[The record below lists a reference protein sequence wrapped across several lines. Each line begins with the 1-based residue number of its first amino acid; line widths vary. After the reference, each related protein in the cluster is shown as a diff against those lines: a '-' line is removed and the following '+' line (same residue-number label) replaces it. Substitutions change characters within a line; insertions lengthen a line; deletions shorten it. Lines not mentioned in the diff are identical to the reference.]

1 MLAKRWGVFLCDCR
15 STLNMDLQKI
25 GNPASLVVVATN
37 PEKDI
42 EDFASK
48 ADQLELEH
56 VVVGCCA
63 KPSIFEEALQGKT
76 LHFLDLKGKCFA
88 PHSNLEQAHTKASK
102 MIEAEIRVSNIKA
115 KNPVPVNPL
124 QVGNR
129 VVIFTEFSEG
139 LKLASM
145 LDELM
150 DGDSAAVTLC
160 ISSDIEGLED
170 GSPLLEQRTSLIAVE
185 GRLGNLKITLEP
197 DQILNGGSQK
207 RFDLKAD
214 QLIVLTKTH
223 PPGIKR
229 RTGVHLLSGVGNE
242 ILEETVRQVR
252 DLVGH
257 FHKPVHLTYDQ
268 DICAGGDK
276 GMETCGRCISY
287 CPYDAISRQ
296 TENRLRIQV
305 DHLTCEGCGACVSAC
320 PTSAL
325 QFTEPSPQEIY
336 ARMAALLESSKEKQG
351 NVEPPVIVFHC
362 EEMGRKVLETAGL
375 VPLPYSPG
383 VLPVEVP
390 CLRYVS
396 ESNMLA
402 AMSLGAAGVGLLGC
416 EDCPNG
422 ERELLYQKY
431 DFTQLILQNFDLDQD
446 RVRIITAEAGQ
457 EADAVEAINQFVSQ
471 LSESPMVPNWT
482 TPSQTLNRSILSDVL
497 GDFIDQTGNEPGRIS
512 LSSELPFAFA
522 NINES
527 GCTLCRSCANVCPT
541 NAFRFEEESNSLHF
555 KHINCVGCG
564 LCEEVCPENV
574 ITIKRELVLE
584 KQSLD
589 YTLVA
594 EDEMINCLK
603 CKKPYINRRALEAVE
618 SKLFEIESLK
628 NTFSGNRKNI
638 LRMCPDCRTV
648 AAMMEVDRGW
658 EP

>member
-88 PHSNLEQAHTKASK
+88 PHSNIEQAHTKASK

-229 RTGVHLLSGVGNE
+229 RTGVHLLSSTESE

-603 CKKPYINRRALEAVE
+603 CEKPYINRRALEAVE

>member
-63 KPSIFEEALQGKT
+63 NPLIFEEALQGKT

-229 RTGVHLLSGVGNE
+229 RTGVHLLSSTESE

-541 NAFRFEEESNSLHF
+541 NAFRFEEESNSLYF

-594 EDEMINCLK
+594 EDEMINCSK
-603 CKKPYINRRALEAVE
+603 CEKPYINRRALEAVE

>member
-63 KPSIFEEALQGKT
+63 KPLIFEEALQGKT

-88 PHSNLEQAHTKASK
+88 PHSNIEQAHTKASK

-229 RTGVHLLSGVGNE
+229 RTGVHLLSSTESE

-471 LSESPMVPNWT
+471 LSESPMVPSWT
-482 TPSQTLNRSILSDVL
+482 TPSQTLNRPILSDVL
-497 GDFIDQTGNEPGRIS
+497 GGFIDQTGNEPGRIS

-603 CKKPYINRRALEAVE
+603 CEKPYINRRALEAVE

>member
-63 KPSIFEEALQGKT
+63 KPLIFEEALQGKT

-88 PHSNLEQAHTKASK
+88 PHSNVEQAHTKASK

-229 RTGVHLLSGVGNE
+229 RTGVHLLSSTESE

-471 LSESPMVPNWT
+471 LSESPMVPSWT
-482 TPSQTLNRSILSDVL
+482 TPSQTLNRPILSDVL
-497 GDFIDQTGNEPGRIS
+497 GGFIDQTGNEPGRIS

-603 CKKPYINRRALEAVE
+603 CEKPYINRRALEAVE

>member
-88 PHSNLEQAHTKASK
+88 PHSNIEQAHTKASK

-229 RTGVHLLSGVGNE
+229 RTGVHLLSSTESE

-431 DFTQLILQNFDLDQD
+431 DFTQLILQNFDLSQD

-482 TPSQTLNRSILSDVL
+482 TPSQTLNRPILSDVL
-497 GDFIDQTGNEPGRIS
+497 GGFIDQTGNEPGRIS

-594 EDEMINCLK
+594 EDEMINCSK
-603 CKKPYINRRALEAVE
+603 CEKPYINRRALEAVE

>member
-482 TPSQTLNRSILSDVL
+482 TPSQTLNRPILSDVL
-497 GDFIDQTGNEPGRIS
+497 GGFIDQTGNEPGRIS

-594 EDEMINCLK
+594 EDEMINCSK
-603 CKKPYINRRALEAVE
+603 CEKPYINRRALEAVE

>member
-63 KPSIFEEALQGKT
+63 KPLIFEEALQGKT

-229 RTGVHLLSGVGNE
+229 RTGVHLLSSTESE

-594 EDEMINCLK
+594 EDEMINCSK
-603 CKKPYINRRALEAVE
+603 CEKPYINRRALEAVE

>member
-63 KPSIFEEALQGKT
+63 KPLIFEEALQGKT

-229 RTGVHLLSGVGNE
+229 RTGVHLLSSTESE

-482 TPSQTLNRSILSDVL
+482 TPSQTLNRPILSDVL

>member
-229 RTGVHLLSGVGNE
+229 RTGVHLLSSTESE

>member
-63 KPSIFEEALQGKT
+63 KPLIFEEALQGKT

-170 GSPLLEQRTSLIAVE
+170 DSPLLEQRTSLIAVE

-229 RTGVHLLSGVGNE
+229 RTGVHLLSSTESE

-497 GDFIDQTGNEPGRIS
+497 GGFIDQTGNEPGRIS

>member
-63 KPSIFEEALQGKT
+63 KPLIFEEALQGKT

-170 GSPLLEQRTSLIAVE
+170 DSPLLEQRTSLIAVE

-229 RTGVHLLSGVGNE
+229 RTGVHLLSSTESE

>member
-88 PHSNLEQAHTKASK
+88 PHSNIEQAHTKASK

-229 RTGVHLLSGVGNE
+229 RTGVHLLSSTESE

>member
-88 PHSNLEQAHTKASK
+88 PHSNIEQAHTKASK

-229 RTGVHLLSGVGNE
+229 RTGVHLLSSTESE

-482 TPSQTLNRSILSDVL
+482 TPSQTLNRPILSDVL
-497 GDFIDQTGNEPGRIS
+497 GGFIDQTGNEPGRIS

>member
-63 KPSIFEEALQGKT
+63 KPLIFEEALQGKT

-229 RTGVHLLSGVGNE
+229 RTGVHLLSSTESE

-276 GMETCGRCISY
+276 GMETCGHCISY

-482 TPSQTLNRSILSDVL
+482 TPSQTLNRPILSDVL
-497 GDFIDQTGNEPGRIS
+497 GGFIDQTGNEPGRIS

-603 CKKPYINRRALEAVE
+603 CEKPYINRRALEAVE
-618 SKLFEIESLK
+618 SKLFEIES
-628 NTFSGNRKNI
+628 
-638 LRMCPDCRTV
+638 
-648 AAMMEVDRGW
+648 
-658 EP
+658 

>member
-63 KPSIFEEALQGKT
+63 KPLIFEEALQGKT

-229 RTGVHLLSGVGNE
+229 RTGVHLLSSTESE

-482 TPSQTLNRSILSDVL
+482 TPSQTLNRPILSDVL
-497 GDFIDQTGNEPGRIS
+497 GGFIDQTGNEPGRIS

>member
-63 KPSIFEEALQGKT
+63 KPLIFEEALQGKT

-229 RTGVHLLSGVGNE
+229 RTGVHLLSSTESE

-276 GMETCGRCISY
+276 GIETCGHCISY

-471 LSESPMVPNWT
+471 LSESPMVPSWT
-482 TPSQTLNRSILSDVL
+482 TPSQTLNRPILSDVL
-497 GDFIDQTGNEPGRIS
+497 GGFIDQTGNEPGRIS

-603 CKKPYINRRALEAVE
+603 CEKPYINRRALEAVE

>member
-229 RTGVHLLSGVGNE
+229 RTGVHLLSSTESE

-482 TPSQTLNRSILSDVL
+482 TPSQTLNRPILSDVL
-497 GDFIDQTGNEPGRIS
+497 GGFIDQTGNEPGRIS

-603 CKKPYINRRALEAVE
+603 CEKPYINRRALEAVE

>member
-229 RTGVHLLSGVGNE
+229 RTGVHLLSSTESE

-482 TPSQTLNRSILSDVL
+482 TPSQTLNRPILSDVL
-497 GDFIDQTGNEPGRIS
+497 GGFIDQTGNEPGRIS

-594 EDEMINCLK
+594 EDEMVNCLK

>member
-48 ADQLELEH
+48 ADQLEH

-88 PHSNLEQAHTKASK
+88 PHSNIEQAHTKASK

-229 RTGVHLLSGVGNE
+229 RTGVHLLSSTESE

-482 TPSQTLNRSILSDVL
+482 TPSQTLNRPILSDVL
-497 GDFIDQTGNEPGRIS
+497 GGFIDQTGNEPGRIS

-603 CKKPYINRRALEAVE
+603 CEKPYINRRALEAVE

>member
-1 MLAKRWGVFLCDCR
+1 
-15 STLNMDLQKI
+15 
-25 GNPASLVVVATN
+25 
-37 PEKDI
+37 
-42 EDFASK
+42 
-48 ADQLELEH
+48 LELEH

-63 KPSIFEEALQGKT
+63 KPLIFEEALQGKT

-471 LSESPMVPNWT
+471 LSESPMVPSWT
-482 TPSQTLNRSILSDVL
+482 TPSQTLNRPILSDVL
-497 GDFIDQTGNEPGRIS
+497 GGFIDQTGNEPGRIS

-541 NAFRFEEESNSLHF
+541 NAFRFEEESNSLYF

-594 EDEMINCLK
+594 EDEMINCSK
-603 CKKPYINRRALEAVE
+603 CEKPYINRRALEAVE

>member
-63 KPSIFEEALQGKT
+63 NPLIFEEALQGKT

-229 RTGVHLLSGVGNE
+229 RTGVHLLSSTESE

-594 EDEMINCLK
+594 EDEMINCSK
-603 CKKPYINRRALEAVE
+603 CEKPYINRRALEAVE

>member
-63 KPSIFEEALQGKT
+63 KPLIFEEALQGKT

-229 RTGVHLLSGVGNE
+229 RTGVHLLSSTESE

-276 GMETCGRCISY
+276 GIETCGHCISY

-482 TPSQTLNRSILSDVL
+482 TPSQTLNRPILSDVL
-497 GDFIDQTGNEPGRIS
+497 GGFIDQTGNEPGRIS

-603 CKKPYINRRALEAVE
+603 CEKPYINRRALEAVE

>member
-63 KPSIFEEALQGKT
+63 KPLIFEEALQGKT

-276 GMETCGRCISY
+276 GIETCGHCISY

-482 TPSQTLNRSILSDVL
+482 TPSQTLNRPILSDVL
-497 GDFIDQTGNEPGRIS
+497 GGFIDQTGNEPGRIS

>member
-63 KPSIFEEALQGKT
+63 KPLIFEEALQGKT

-229 RTGVHLLSGVGNE
+229 RTGVHLLSSTESE

-482 TPSQTLNRSILSDVL
+482 TPSQTLNRPILSDVL
-497 GDFIDQTGNEPGRIS
+497 GGFIDQTGNEPGRIS

-603 CKKPYINRRALEAVE
+603 CEKPYINRRALEAVE

>member
-25 GNPASLVVVATN
+25 ENPASLVVVATN

-63 KPSIFEEALQGKT
+63 KPLIFEEALQGKT

-129 VVIFTEFSEG
+129 VVIYTEFPEG
-139 LKLASM
+139 LKLANM
-145 LDELM
+145 LKDMGEN
-150 DGDSAAVTLC
+150 GTGGVTLC
-160 ISSDIEGLED
+160 ISSEIEGLGD
-170 GSPLLEQRTSLIAVE
+170 SPLLEQRSALVGVE
-185 GRLGNLKITLEP
+185 GRLGNFQITLEP
-197 DQILNGGSQK
+197 DSKTNGGTQN
-207 RFDLKAD
+207 RFSLVAD
-214 QLIVLTKTH
+214 QLVVLTKA
-223 PPGIKR
+223 PPSGVKR
-229 RTGVHLLSGVGNE
+229 RTGIHLLSSTE
-242 ILEETVRQVR
+242 SKILEETATQVR

-276 GMETCGRCISY
+276 GIETCGNCISY

-296 TENRLRIQV
+296 TENKLRIQV

-336 ARMAALLESSKEKQG
+336 SRMAALLESSKEKQG
-351 NVEPPVIVFHC
+351 NIEPPVIVFHC
-362 EEMGRKVLETAGL
+362 EEMGRKVLESAGEI
-375 VPLPYSPG
+375 PLSYSPG

-402 AMSLGAAGVGLLGC
+402 AYSLGAAGVGLLGC
-416 EDCPNG
+416 ENCPNG

-431 DFTQLILQNFDLDQD
+431 DFTKLVLHNFELGQE
-446 RVRIITAEAGQ
+446 RVRIVTVEEGM
-457 EADAVEAINQFVSQ
+457 EADAIGSVNEFVSQ
-471 LSESPMVPNWT
+471 LSDAPLAPSWS
-482 TPSQTLNRSILSDVL
+482 TPR
-497 GDFIDQTGNEPGRIS
+497 QTGNREIMAEVLESFLEQTGKEPGTMK
-512 LSSELPFAFA
+512 LSPDLPFALVEVE
-522 NINES
+522 ES

-541 NAFRFEEESNSLHF
+541 NAFKFEEENNSLYF

-564 LCEEVCPENV
+564 LCEQVCPENV
-574 ITIKRELVLE
+574 VTLKRELFLE
-584 KQSLD
+584 KPTLD
-589 YTLVA
+589 YKKVV
-594 EDEMINCLK
+594 EDEMIACAK
-603 CKKPYINRRALEAVE
+603 CGKPYINRRALEAVE

-628 NTFSGNRKNI
+628 HTFSGDRKNI
-638 LRMCPDCRTV
+638 LKMCPDCRTV
-648 AAMMEVDRGW
+648 VAMMEVDKGW

>member
-88 PHSNLEQAHTKASK
+88 PHSNIEQAHTKASK

-229 RTGVHLLSGVGNE
+229 RTGVHLLSSTESE

-482 TPSQTLNRSILSDVL
+482 TPSQTLNRPILSDVL
-497 GDFIDQTGNEPGRIS
+497 GGFIDQTGNEPGRIS

-603 CKKPYINRRALEAVE
+603 CEKPYINRRALEAVE

>member
-63 KPSIFEEALQGKT
+63 KPSIFEEVLQGKT

-229 RTGVHLLSGVGNE
+229 RTGVHLLSSTESE

>member
-25 GNPASLVVVATN
+25 GNPESLVVVATN

-88 PHSNLEQAHTKASK
+88 PHSNIEQAHTKASK

-229 RTGVHLLSGVGNE
+229 RTGVHLLSSTESE

-482 TPSQTLNRSILSDVL
+482 TPSQTLNRPILSDVL
-497 GDFIDQTGNEPGRIS
+497 GGFIDQTGNEPGRIS

>member
-1 MLAKRWGVFLCDCR
+1 
-15 STLNMDLQKI
+15 
-25 GNPASLVVVATN
+25 
-37 PEKDI
+37 
-42 EDFASK
+42 
-48 ADQLELEH
+48 
-56 VVVGCCA
+56 
-63 KPSIFEEALQGKT
+63 
-76 LHFLDLKGKCFA
+76 
-88 PHSNLEQAHTKASK
+88 
-102 MIEAEIRVSNIKA
+102 
-115 KNPVPVNPL
+115 
-124 QVGNR
+124 
-129 VVIFTEFSEG
+129 
-139 LKLASM
+139 M

-229 RTGVHLLSGVGNE
+229 RTGVHLLSSTESE

-431 DFTQLILQNFDLDQD
+431 DFTQLILQNFDLSQD

-471 LSESPMVPNWT
+471 LSESPMVPSWT
-482 TPSQTLNRSILSDVL
+482 TPSQTLNRPILSDVL
-497 GDFIDQTGNEPGRIS
+497 GGFIDQTGNEPGRIS

-541 NAFRFEEESNSLHF
+541 NAFRFEEESNSLYF

-594 EDEMINCLK
+594 EDEMINCSK
-603 CKKPYINRRALEAVE
+603 CEKPYINRRALEAVE

>member
-229 RTGVHLLSGVGNE
+229 RTGVHLLSSTESE

-351 NVEPPVIVFHC
+351 NVEPQVIVFHC

-482 TPSQTLNRSILSDVL
+482 TPSQTLNRPILSDVL

-594 EDEMINCLK
+594 EDEMINCSK
-603 CKKPYINRRALEAVE
+603 CEKPYINRRALEAVE

>member
-229 RTGVHLLSGVGNE
+229 RTGVHLLSSTESE

-594 EDEMINCLK
+594 EDEMINCSK
-603 CKKPYINRRALEAVE
+603 CEKPYINRRALEAVE

>member
-88 PHSNLEQAHTKASK
+88 PHSNIEQAHTKASK

-229 RTGVHLLSGVGNE
+229 RTGVHLLSSTESE

-482 TPSQTLNRSILSDVL
+482 TPSQTLNRPILSDVL
-497 GDFIDQTGNEPGRIS
+497 GGFIDQTGNEPGRIS

-594 EDEMINCLK
+594 EDEMINCSK
-603 CKKPYINRRALEAVE
+603 CEKPYINRRALEAVE

>member
-63 KPSIFEEALQGKT
+63 KPLIFEEALQGKT

-229 RTGVHLLSGVGNE
+229 RTGVHLLSSTESE

-603 CKKPYINRRALEAVE
+603 CEKPYINRRALEAVE

>member
-63 KPSIFEEALQGKT
+63 KPLIFEEALQGKT

-229 RTGVHLLSGVGNE
+229 RTGVHLLSSTESE

>member
-63 KPSIFEEALQGKT
+63 KPLIFEEALQGKT

-229 RTGVHLLSGVGNE
+229 RTGVHLLSSTESE

-431 DFTQLILQNFDLDQD
+431 DFTQLILQNFDLSQD

>member
-1 MLAKRWGVFLCDCR
+1 MLAKRWGAFLCDCR
-15 STLNMDLQKI
+15 SKLNVDLQKI

-63 KPSIFEEALQGKT
+63 KPLMFEEALQGKT

-139 LKLASM
+139 LKLPSM

-150 DGDSAAVTLC
+150 DGDSTAVTLC

-170 GSPLLEQRTSLIAVE
+170 DSPLLEQRTSLFAVE

-197 DQILNGGSQK
+197 DQALNGGSQK

-276 GMETCGRCISY
+276 GIETCGNCISY

-296 TENRLRIQV
+296 TENKLRIQV
-305 DHLTCEGCGACVSAC
+305 DHLTCGGCGACVSAC

-351 NVEPPVIVFHC
+351 NLEPPVIVFHC
-362 EEMGRKVLETAGL
+362 EEMGRKVLE
-375 VPLPYSPG
+375 
-383 VLPVEVP
+383 
-390 CLRYVS
+390 
-396 ESNMLA
+396 
-402 AMSLGAAGVGLLGC
+402 AAG
-416 EDCPNG
+416 
-422 ERELLYQKY
+422 
-431 DFTQLILQNFDLDQD
+431 
-446 RVRIITAEAGQ
+446 
-457 EADAVEAINQFVSQ
+457 
-471 LSESPMVPNWT
+471 
-482 TPSQTLNRSILSDVL
+482 
-497 GDFIDQTGNEPGRIS
+497 
-512 LSSELPFAFA
+512 
-522 NINES
+522 
-527 GCTLCRSCANVCPT
+527 
-541 NAFRFEEESNSLHF
+541 
-555 KHINCVGCG
+555 
-564 LCEEVCPENV
+564 
-574 ITIKRELVLE
+574 
-584 KQSLD
+584 
-589 YTLVA
+589 
-594 EDEMINCLK
+594 
-603 CKKPYINRRALEAVE
+603 
-618 SKLFEIESLK
+618 EI
-628 NTFSGNRKNI
+628 
-638 LRMCPDCRTV
+638 P
-648 AAMMEVDRGW
+648 
-658 EP
+658 

>member
-88 PHSNLEQAHTKASK
+88 PHSNVEQAHTKASK

-229 RTGVHLLSGVGNE
+229 RTGVHLLSSTESE

-497 GDFIDQTGNEPGRIS
+497 GGFIDQTGNEPGRIS

-594 EDEMINCLK
+594 EDEMINCSK
-603 CKKPYINRRALEAVE
+603 CEKPYINRRALEAVE

>member
-63 KPSIFEEALQGKT
+63 KPLIFEEALQGKT

-88 PHSNLEQAHTKASK
+88 PHSNIEQAHTKASK

-229 RTGVHLLSGVGNE
+229 RTGVHLLSSTESE

-276 GMETCGRCISY
+276 GIETCGHCISY

-482 TPSQTLNRSILSDVL
+482 TPSQTLNRPILSDVL
-497 GDFIDQTGNEPGRIS
+497 GGFIDQTGNEPGRIS

-603 CKKPYINRRALEAVE
+603 CEKPYINRRALEAVE

>member
-63 KPSIFEEALQGKT
+63 KPLIFEEALQGKT

-229 RTGVHLLSGVGNE
+229 RTGVHLLSSTESE

-541 NAFRFEEESNSLHF
+541 NAFRFEEESNSLYF

-603 CKKPYINRRALEAVE
+603 CEKPYINRRALEAVE